1 MTLIAML
8 KGMMTPDL
16 VGDPFDDLNCDPV
29 DDLNGD
35 PADDLEVDDLACY
48 SEHLVGDLADD
59 LDGDQVDCLACY
71 SEHLVG
77 DPPDDLDGDPVD
89 DLACYFDH
97 DQLACQ
103 SSRQSSP
110 AHPSRPWHNPGR
122 INNGNEPENKEG

>member
-1 MTLIAML
+1 MTS
-8 KGMMTPDL
+8 DL
-16 VGDPFDDLNCDPV
+16 VGDPFDDLDCDPF
-29 DDLNGD
+29 DDFDGD

-48 SEHLVGDLADD
+48 SD
-59 LDGDQVDCLACY
+59 
-71 SEHLVG
+71 HLVG